1 MKIAYLI
8 PSCAISGGIA
18 VVCQHANRL
27 LLRGHDIVLLSI
39 GYVEPIS
46 WFPNQKVP
54 IINANECIDSYDV
67 LVATAWDTAFYLP
80 LIESKVKCYFVQSD
94 ETRFYEKDN
103 LKKHLASLSYQLN
116 VNYIT
121 EAKWIQDW
129 LKINFRHDSILV
141 PNGLDNQ
148 LYHRTEPLIPK
159 TDRPRI
165 LLEGAISVPYKGM
178 KEAFAAVR
186 GLDAEIWCVSS
197 HGVPDK
203 SWQCDKFFEHVPM
216 NKMKY
221 IYSSCDIL
229 LKLSRIEGFF
239 GPPMEMMAC
248 GGAVVVGR
256 VTGYD
261 EYIENGV
268 NALVVDPLAIDEAT
282 EAILRL
288 IKDRSLR
295 KSLIVSGLQT
305 AEKWNWDGSIDILE
319 NNYLRLLKYK
329 PESGCEKYLDNHNKS
344 IVYLYNN
351 LLLNQSA
358 AEFAIDETIK
368 NCPPHV
374 VKLSIFLSSNALV
387 IYIASAI
394 KRLISIRRRLISYFA
409 FKSVE

>member
-39 GYVEPIS
+39 GYVEPMS

-54 IINANECIDSYDV
+54 IRNVNECIDNYDV

-80 LIESKVKCYFVQSD
+80 LIKSKVKCYFVQSD

-116 VNYIT
+116 VNFIT

-148 LYHRTEPLIPK
+148 LYHLTDPLIPK

-203 SWQCDKFFEHVPM
+203 SWRCDKFFEHVPM

-288 IKDRSLR
+288 IKDKNLR

-329 PESGCEKYLDNHNKS
+329 PESDCEKDIDNHNKS

-351 LLLNQSA
+351 LILNQSA
-358 AEFAIDETIK
+358 VEFAIDETIK

-374 VKLSIFLSSNALV
+374 VKLSIFLSANVLV
-387 IYIASAI
+387 VYIASAI
-394 KRLISIRRRLISYFA
+394 KRLISIKRRLISYFA
-409 FKSVE
+409 FKSVK

>member
-8 PSCAISGGIA
+8 HSSAISGGIA

-27 LLRGHDIVLLSI
+27 LVRGHDVVLLSI

-46 WFPNQKVP
+46 WFPNQNVP
-54 IINANECIDSYDV
+54 IRNANKCIDNYDV

-80 LIESKVKCYFVQSD
+80 LIKSKVKCYFVQSD

-103 LKKHLASLSYQLN
+103 LKQHLASLSYHLN
-116 VNYIT
+116 VNFIT
-121 EAKWIQDW
+121 EAKWIQEW
-129 LKINFRHDSILV
+129 LKINFRHNSILV

-148 LYHRTEPLIPK
+148 LYHPTQPLIPK

-186 GLDAEIWCVSS
+186 DLDAEIWCVSG

-203 SWQCDKFFEHVPM
+203 SWRCDKFFEHVPM
-216 NKMKY
+216 NNMKY

-261 EYIENGV
+261 EYIEDGV

-282 EAILRL
+282 KAILRL
-288 IKDRSLR
+288 IKDTNLK
-295 KSLIVSGLQT
+295 KSLIASGLQT
-305 AEKWNWDGSIDILE
+305 AKNWNWDGSINILE
-319 NNYLRLLKYK
+319 NHYLTLLRSEHKSIY
-329 PESGCEKYLDNHNKS
+329 EEDALNHNKS
-344 IVYLYNN
+344 IVYLYNI
-351 LLLNQSA
+351 LLLNQSGV
-358 AEFAIDETIK
+358 EYTIDETIK

-374 VKLSIFLSSNALV
+374 VKLSIFLSTNVLV
-387 IYIASAI
+387 IFIASAI
-394 KRLISIRRRLISYFA
+394 KRLITIRKRVINYFT
-409 FKSVE
+409 FKSVK